1 MHAAHFR
8 GLRATRS
15 VALVAAGSGTL
26 AQPQHAPSAAGA
38 PGCGGTRVRPMARR
52 RRQLLGTI
60 GAAGIGAAGASRCG
74 RAFSFART
82 SALGAGPA
90 ARARRQASDAARRRW
105 QGWIWGCRYIHGWGR
120 AASRVVTSRRRPS
133 LLMGKRVPRCDSCE
147 RGEDGVCRTAELRP
161 EETGRM
167 AALRG
172 CCGIAAGAR
181 VGPRPVAMDEPL
193 HPSTRRRVF
202 FISFASKGNSRLRRL
217 APERLRQLAPVS
229 MAMRLWAA
237 FYSRRRGLKSG
248 PQGLA

>member
-1 MHAAHFR
+1 
-8 GLRATRS
+8 
-15 VALVAAGSGTL
+15 
-26 AQPQHAPSAAGA
+26 
-38 PGCGGTRVRPMARR
+38 MA
-52 RRQLLGTI
+52 I
-60 GAAGIGAAGASRCG
+60 GAAGMGAAGASRCG
-74 RAFSFART
+74 GAFSFVRT

-90 ARARRQASDAARRRW
+90 AWAPRQAPDAARRRW
-105 QGWIWGCRYIHGWGR
+105 QSWIWGCRYIHGWGR

-133 LLMGKRVPRCDSCE
+133 LLTGKRVPSCE
-147 RGEDGVCRTAELRP
+147 RGELRP

-167 AALRG
+167 AAMRG

-181 VGPRPVAMDEPL
+181 VGPRRVATDEPL
-193 HPSTRRRVF
+193 LPSTRRRVF
-202 FISFASKGNSRLRRL
+202 FISFATQGNSRLRRL